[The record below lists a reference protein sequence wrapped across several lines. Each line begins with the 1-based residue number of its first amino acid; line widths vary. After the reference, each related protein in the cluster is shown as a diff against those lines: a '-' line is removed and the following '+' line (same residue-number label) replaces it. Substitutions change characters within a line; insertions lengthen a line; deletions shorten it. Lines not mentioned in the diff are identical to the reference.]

1 MSYWLFWGVFRP
13 ILGYVPLF
21 LKCYISFLT
30 MFGTGVLSITKE
42 VTTLKTFFAESPPL
56 VWGIFGPIFVHV
68 NLFLEN
74 HSVFFHKI
82 LHIIFW
88 YFLWELINQKNMYGM
103 SLFLWANFGYFG
115 GLLCMFAYLLRSR
128 QYFFY
133 EILGRYFCELCQS
146 QYGKIL
152 WHVTLFSETFFVF
165 LGQSWEWFSISCRN
179 LNIFS
184 CYFVQKVFS
193 LLWPSLIKKKY
204 HAGSLFA

>member
-1 MSYWLFWGVFRP
+1 
-13 ILGYVPLF
+13 
-21 LKCYISFLT
+21 
-30 MFGTGVLSITKE
+30 
-42 VTTLKTFFAESPPL
+42 
-56 VWGIFGPIFVHV
+56 
-68 NLFLEN
+68 
-74 HSVFFHKI
+74 
-82 LHIIFW
+82 
-88 YFLWELINQKNMYGM
+88 MYGM

-204 HAGSLFA
+204 HAGSLFAQDILEKCWVYLGVPNIREIFHKYQGTLFSYSMLMKGFRYSSIRYLVNFTSRA

>member
-1 MSYWLFWGVFRP
+1 MSCWLFWGVFRP

-30 MFGTGVLSITKE
+30 MFGTGVPSITKE

-128 QYFFY
+128 QYSFMKFWADIFANSASHNTEKY
-133 EILGRYFCELCQS
+133 YGMLLCS
-146 QYGKIL
+146 
-152 WHVTLFSETFFVF
+152 
-165 LGQSWEWFSISCRN
+165 RN
-179 LNIFS
+179 LFLFFWASLGNGSLYLVEISIFS
-184 CYFVQKVFS
+184 
-193 LLWPSLIKKKY
+193 
-204 HAGSLFA
+204 HAILYRKSFHYSGHH